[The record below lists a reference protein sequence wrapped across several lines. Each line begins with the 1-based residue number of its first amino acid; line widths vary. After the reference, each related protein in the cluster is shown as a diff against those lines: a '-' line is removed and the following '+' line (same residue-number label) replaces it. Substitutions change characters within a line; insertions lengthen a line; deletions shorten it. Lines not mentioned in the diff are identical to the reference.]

1 MWPSSCAAVVAEAS
15 VLVLR
20 VASPAFLEPHIA
32 PTGAIPRTSSSKP
45 FPLRGEQSMGG
56 RRKRGSGSSDCIC
69 RSWLLHTHTH
79 AHVHAHARTH
89 ARTHTHTRTHTRTH
103 AHTHTVTLRILD
115 FALALRA
122 RAATNVAY
130 SHKQESSIS
139 GHSIVDVVAE
149 VRLPQSESGARVT
162 GHCDWV

>member
-15 VLVLR
+15 VLPLR

-32 PTGAIPRTSSSKP
+32 PTGAIPRTSSLKP
-45 FPLRGEQSMGG
+45 SPLRGEQFMRG
-56 RRKRGSGSSDCIC
+56 RRKRGF
-69 RSWLLHTHTH
+69 TH
-79 AHVHAHARTH
+79 
-89 ARTHTHTRTHTRTH
+89 THTHTRTHTRTH
-103 AHTHTVTLRILD
+103 AHAHAHARTHTHTVTLRILD
-115 FALALRA
+115 FALGLRA

-139 GHSIVDVVAE
+139 GHNIVDVVAE